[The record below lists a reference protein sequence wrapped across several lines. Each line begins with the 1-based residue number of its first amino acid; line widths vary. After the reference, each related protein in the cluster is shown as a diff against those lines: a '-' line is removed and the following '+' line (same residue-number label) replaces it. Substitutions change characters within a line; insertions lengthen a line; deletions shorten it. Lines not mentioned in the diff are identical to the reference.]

1 MTVADGG
8 TTAKRRRRASIAIA
22 SCIVA
27 VGGIIALAVALSEN
41 VVFFQ
46 SVSEAIRDRDDL
58 GSDRFRMGGEVVAG
72 TVHETADGVRFRI
85 TDGTKTAEIVHRGD
99 PPELFNE
106 DVPVLCEG
114 HWGRS
119 GAFRSDRI
127 LIRHGAEY
135 TPPKVKPDEDV
146 R

>member
-1 MTVADGG
+1 MTVADGSA
-8 TTAKRRRRASIAIA
+8 TAKRRRRASIAIA
-22 SCIVA
+22 SCIIA

-58 GSDRFRMGGEVVAG
+58 GGDRFRMGGQVVAG
-72 TVHETADGVRFRI
+72 TVRETADGVHFEV
-85 TDGTKTAEIVHRGD
+85 TDGEKTAEVVHRGD
-99 PPELFNE
+99 PPELF
-106 DVPVLCEG
+106 DDGVPVLCEG
-114 HWGRS
+114 RWGT
-119 GAFRSDRI
+119 GDAFRSDRI

-135 TPPKVKPDEDV
+135 TPPKVDADEDT